1 MNISDESKKRRKLF
15 AKDNKIFVFGYWLLH
30 NLPQATPLQE
40 AYMSQF
46 YCDGDVEKQTRAFEV
61 FWSQYKETEKR
72 MNPTKKTKDIK
83 PKDAKPKDA
92 KPKEKKKRGRPRKE
106 KRIVSYVWDN
116 ENELLNMLIA
126 EARKEIQGPIHKE
139 TEKIETIDDDDEES
153 VCVQRFVHNNNKYL
167 IDSDNNI
174 YDETSHEEIG
184 VFNTKTN
191 IIDFA

>member
-1 MNISDESKKRRKLF
+1 MNTSDESKKRRKLF

-72 MNPTKKTKDIK
+72 MKPTKKTKDAN
-83 PKDAKPKDA
+83 PKDT

-116 ENELLNMLIA
+116 ENELLNTLIA

-139 TEKIETIDDDDEES
+139 TEKIETSDDDDEES

-174 YDETSHEEIG
+174 YDETSHDEIG

-191 IIDFA
+191 TIDFA

>member
-1 MNISDESKKRRKLF
+1 MKYFFIKYSNGINHNKIMNISDESKKHRKLF
-15 AKDNKIFVFGYWLLH
+15 AKDNRIFVFGYWLLH
-30 NLPQATPLQE
+30 NLPQATLLQQ
-40 AYMSQF
+40 AYMTQF

-72 MNPTKKTKDIK
+72 MKPTKKT
-83 PKDAKPKDA
+83 KDA
-92 KPKEKKKRGRPRKE
+92 KPKEKKQRGRPMKE
-106 KRIVSYVWDN
+106 KRIGSYVWDN

-139 TEKIETIDDDDEES
+139 TEKIETSDEYDEES

-174 YDETSHEEIG
+174 YDETSHDEIG
-184 VFNTKTN
+184 V
-191 IIDFA
+191 

>member
-1 MNISDESKKRRKLF
+1 MNTSDESKKRRKLF

-61 FWSQYKETEKR
+61 FWSQYKETEKK
-72 MNPTKKTKDIK
+72 MKSTKK
-83 PKDAKPKDA
+83 PKDAKPKDTKPKDTKPKDT

-116 ENELLNMLIA
+116 ENELLNALIA

-139 TEKIETIDDDDEES
+139 TEKIETSDEYDEES
-153 VCVQRFVHNNNKYL
+153 VCVQIFVHNNNKYL

-174 YDETSHEEIG
+174 YHETSHEEIG
-184 VFNTKTN
+184 V
-191 IIDFA
+191 

>member
-191 IIDFA
+191 TIDFA